1 MRARKTSVK
10 GRPCT
15 NRMAD
20 THKHGE
26 GGAWKRRSFTEPV
39 PSVWSRQLFDPAAS
53 EVTDCRSYA
62 ETLQTTNMHHQST
75 FQMEDIFFFLPFEQK
90 VVVTC
95 SWPAMRV
102 KSSNW
107 SSATSWQ
114 QNNPLIIIKR
124 VRIRFIGPYRIFSK
138 LLLNSKHQAAATKS
152 SCVSFLRLE
161 AKCFTV

>member
-1 MRARKTSVK
+1 MERRCVK
-10 GRPCT
+10 KALFCWAGSKCLV
-15 NRMAD
+15 A
-20 THKHGE
+20 
-26 GGAWKRRSFTEPV
+26 AA
-39 PSVWSRQLFDPAAS
+39 VWSGSFRSHRLQKLFGHAG
-53 EVTDCRSYA
+53 
-62 ETLQTTNMHHQST
+62 TLQTTNVHHQST
-75 FQMEDIFFFLPFEQK
+75 FQMADIFFFLIVEQK

-114 QNNPLIIIKR
+114 QNDPLIIIKR
-124 VRIRFIGPYRIFSK
+124 GHIRFIGPYRIFSK